1 MKTRIYLTND
11 QDKVQL
17 DPKDRNLIKSA
28 IRNAL
33 KFEKFERNCEVSVT
47 IVDNDAIRTLNREQ
61 RQIDRVTDVLSFPM
75 FDEDFDDGEY
85 AILGDIVLSA
95 ERAKEQAEE
104 YGHSFQR
111 ELAFLTVHSV
121 LHLLGYDHELGK
133 AEESEMFQKQEQIL
147 NGMGLTRELSQT
159 TTTERNKE

>member
-11 QDKVQL
+11 QDRIHME
-17 DPKDRNLIKSA
+17 PKDLNLIKSA
-28 IRNAL
+28 IRNTL
-33 KFEKFERNCEVSVT
+33 KFEKFQRNCEVSVT
-47 IVDNDAIRTLNREQ
+47 LVDNEAIRTINREQ

-75 FDEDFDDGEY
+75 FDEDFDDDEY
-85 AILGDIVLSA
+85 AILGDIVLSV

-133 AEESEMFQKQEQIL
+133 AEESEMFQKQGQIL
-147 NGMGLTRELSQT
+147 DKMGLTRVSVQT
-159 TTTERNKE
+159 DNDRKK

>member
-11 QDKVQL
+11 QDRI
-17 DPKDRNLIKSA
+17 DMNPKDITLIKSA
-28 IRNAL
+28 VRNAL
-33 KFEKFERNCEVSVT
+33 KFEKFDRNCEVSVT
-47 IVDNDAIRTLNREQ
+47 LVNNDAIRTLNREQ

-85 AILGDIVLSA
+85 AILGDIVLSV

-133 AEESEMFQKQEQIL
+133 AEESEMFQRQEQIL
-147 NGMGLTRELSQT
+147 DKMGLTRESAQT
-159 TTTERNKE
+159 VNDRKE

>member
-1 MKTRIYLTND
+1 M
-11 QDKVQL
+11 
-17 DPKDRNLIKSA
+17 
-28 IRNAL
+28 
-33 KFEKFERNCEVSVT
+33 
-47 IVDNDAIRTLNREQ
+47 DNDAIRTLNREQ

-75 FDEDFDDGEY
+75 FDEDFDDDEY

-147 NGMGLTRELSQT
+147 KGMGLTRELSQT